1 MNRYA
6 SEREREKEQKFRRC
20 STVYYF
26 ECYRSNDCTDT
37 NVLWSTTHCDNIR
50 MKIVS
55 HDASRG
61 NTRRVDKTITPVVEF
76 SMTGSILDSRYDE
89 VNGGRERAHAKA
101 SRVAT
106 LRREV
111 ERDRC
116 KGSEVR
122 RSCVRVYTI
131 RHCSRLARNC
141 RPRVNAIPDLPFQAK
156 DLAQVLSL
164 SSPHHTG
171 TP

>member
-1 MNRYA
+1 
-6 SEREREKEQKFRRC
+6 
-20 STVYYF
+20 
-26 ECYRSNDCTDT
+26 
-37 NVLWSTTHCDNIR
+37 

-61 NTRRVDKTITPVVEF
+61 NTRRVDATITPVVEF

-89 VNGGRERAHAKA
+89 VNGGREIAHAKA
-101 SRVAT
+101 SRDAT
-106 LRREV
+106 LRCEV

-131 RHCSRLARNC
+131 RHGSRLARNC

-156 DLAQVLSL
+156 DLAQVPSF